1 MKKTITYL
9 ASAGLLSVS
18 MGLIGCGE
26 TEGVKQEVKATGP
39 EGTTTVTKEVE
50 VHKTGDNPPAVAPAE
65 EKPATP

>member
-18 MGLIGCGE
+18 MGLLGCGE
-26 TEGVKQEVKATGP
+26 TEGVKTETTAKGP

-50 VHKTGDNPPAVAPAE
+50 VNKTGENPPPVVPA